1 MFVAGNFLQAV
12 AFILDRLLWL
22 YSMVVLVAVLIS
34 WVSPDPY
41 NPVVRFLRSAT
52 EPVFQWVRQRVPFAS
67 VGMLDLSP
75 IFVFMGIWF
84 LRMFVVGTI
93 MDFATRLR

>member
-52 EPVFQWVRQRVPFAS
+52 EPVFQWIRHHVPFAS

-93 MDFATRLR
+93 IDFATRLR

>member
-1 MFVAGNFLQAV
+1 MFVAGNFLQAI

-22 YSMVVLVAVLIS
+22 YSMVVLVAVLLS

-41 NPVVRFLRSAT
+41 NPIVRFLRSAT
-52 EPVFQWVRQRVPFAS
+52 EPVFQWVRQHVPFAS

-84 LRMFVVGTI
+84 LRMFLVGTLI
-93 MDFATRLR
+93 DFATRLR